1 MNPPPT
7 KLTKHETESMWV
19 VILSNNLEEGEREPQ
34 RERGGR
40 RRGGGGT
47 RERKREIGGKRRKT
61 QRAHARE
68 RGRET
73 FTQINTKFCT
83 YLGTTTGNVFYDRGE
98 ESPPPLP
105 L

>member
-40 RRGGGGT
+40 RRGGGGHT
-47 RERKREIGGKRRKT
+47 RKKEGDWGETEKDTESAREGERERDVHTNKHKVLHVSGHYDWECFLRQG
-61 QRAHARE
+61 
-68 RGRET
+68 RG
-73 FTQINTKFCT
+73 
-83 YLGTTTGNVFYDRGE
+83 V
-98 ESPPPLP
+98 PPPLP